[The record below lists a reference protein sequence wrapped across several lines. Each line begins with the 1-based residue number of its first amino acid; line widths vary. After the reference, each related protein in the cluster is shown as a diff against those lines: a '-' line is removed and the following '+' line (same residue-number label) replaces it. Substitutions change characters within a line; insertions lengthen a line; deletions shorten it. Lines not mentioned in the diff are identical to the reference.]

1 MEKAVADKTIT
12 FEAEDA
18 SRSSNAIAKLTEMAT
33 THLNLRTGELTQAVL
48 DFKTG
53 TTAHINDHLH
63 GLTGKDAQFSWGPLV
78 DGLIATIGLSLFP
91 AEAAGAE
98 LAKIAYET
106 AAKMIA
112 EGLSEAVHA
121 AQEHAT
127 DPVARLQASVD
138 ALAHEISVRE
148 GRALAHVQEQI
159 PTMVADALSEYEN
172 PPTDDAWLTQMC
184 DWLGF
189 PQPTRG
195 TIYHPIRQQLEYDFV
210 GILAQV
216 QAELEQEKGL
226 ADAHDTGS
234 PEQWST
240 EARLDE
246 QRLYHQEGEQ
256 AWDDAYKMSD
266 E

>member
-1 MEKAVADKTIT
+1 MPDETIT

-18 SRSSNAIAKLTEMAT
+18 GASRNAVVKLTEMAT

-91 AEAAGAE
+91 AEAAGLE
-98 LAKIAYET
+98 LAKIAYEA
-106 AAKMIA
+106 AAKTIA
-112 EGLSEAVHA
+112 EGLGEAVHA
-121 AQEHAT
+121 AQEHADA

-148 GRALAHVQEQI
+148 GRALAQVQEQI
-159 PTMVADALSEYEN
+159 PTMAADALSNFEN
-172 PPTDDAWLTQMC
+172 ASTDEAWLLQIC
-184 DWLGF
+184 DWMGF

-195 TIYHPIRQQLEYDFV
+195 AIYHPIRQQLEYDFV

-216 QAELEQEKGL
+216 QAEVEQAKGL
-226 ADAHDTGS
+226 VDAHDTGS

-240 EARLDE
+240 EARLNE